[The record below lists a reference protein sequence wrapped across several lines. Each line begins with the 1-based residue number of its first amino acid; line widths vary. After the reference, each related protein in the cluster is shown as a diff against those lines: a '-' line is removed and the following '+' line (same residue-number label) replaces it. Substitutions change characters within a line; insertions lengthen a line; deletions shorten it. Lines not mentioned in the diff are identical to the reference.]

1 LNKLFATIK
10 TILDFFTSLSGVFL
24 FGTSFNMDVLV
35 YHIAAM
41 RAKTDQRVWATMII
55 VRAFSFL
62 QYHISSQSLAVNSAE
77 IALFYDSF
85 LSRSFP
91 QTQRHAGLSHWGSST
106 APC

>member
-10 TILDFFTSLSGVFL
+10 TILESFTSLSGVFL
-24 FGTSFNMDVLV
+24 FGTSFNGDVLV
-35 YHIAAM
+35 CHRTAL
-41 RAKTDQRVWATMII
+41 RAKTDRRVWATMII
-55 VRAFSFL
+55 VGALSFL
-62 QYHISSQSLAVNSAE
+62 QYHLSSQSLAVNSEE

-91 QTQRHAGLSHWGSST
+91 QTQRHAGLRHWGSST